1 MTNAVCKEGNA
12 ILHFVIIFFLRQE
25 FALKPWPK
33 GVASRSKLKTWIY
46 LRRRL
51 ARACAHLR

>member
-33 GVASRSKLKTWIY
+33 
-46 LRRRL
+46 
-51 ARACAHLR
+51 